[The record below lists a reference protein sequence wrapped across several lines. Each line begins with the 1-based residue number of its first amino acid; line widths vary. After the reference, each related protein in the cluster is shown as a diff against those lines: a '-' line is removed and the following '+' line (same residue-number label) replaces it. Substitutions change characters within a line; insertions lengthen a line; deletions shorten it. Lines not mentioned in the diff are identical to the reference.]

1 MISTFLV
8 SKSACMTCN
17 NEVLKS
23 LGSLQGVF
31 GAEID
36 RSKGVISVS
45 HTDEVGRQEISD
57 LLNRVG
63 FLLVEEEIKQGPPS
77 VWGCAL

>member
-1 MISTFLV
+1 MTSIFLV
-8 SKSACMTCN
+8 SMTSCVNCN

-36 RSKGVISVS
+36 RSEGKIFVS
-45 HTDEVGRQEISD
+45 HTDEVNRQQIIDVLSEI
-57 LLNRVG
+57 G
-63 FLLVEEEIKQGPPS
+63 FQFLGPEIKFDTPS
-77 VWGCAL
+77 IWI